1 MATPFDMDPADRRL
15 PERVWRWSLQ
25 WLSMGREH
33 TTLVNQQ
40 RKITQVNA
48 AALMAMVV
56 TGLTLLAYWATGNS
70 ALVWN
75 AWIDLPFLLLYPLVW
90 QLNRRGRCLSA
101 SWLLVLLAMAVV
113 LTGVLF
119 AQGTVLFGHYYLLV
133 FALAAPMLF
142 PASHWRS
149 GAFLFVLN
157 VALFFY
163 ADLRGV
169 AALPAIAQID
179 VASHALFRQGVV
191 GSCLLLL
198 MVLLRISEYSAAHSE
213 WQLQQLASSDPLTGL
228 PNRLAMREVFTR
240 ELARRQREF
249 SPMSFAMADI
259 DFFKHVNDEWGH
271 EAGDRALCHVS
282 SLLRSQIRAGE
293 LVARIGGEEFG
304 VILLTDPEKA
314 TLAAGRMC
322 RAVEAAPFQY
332 DGKTRTIT
340 ISIGLVHL
348 RMSDD
353 ERSALQRA
361 DAALYIAKHRGRN
374 QVVVADSVVPS
385 PA

>member
-1 MATPFDMDPADRRL
+1 MGAPFDIDPADRRL
-15 PERVWRWSLQ
+15 PERLWRWALQ
-25 WLSMGREH
+25 WLSRGREH
-33 TTLVNQQ
+33 TMLVSQQ
-40 RKITQVNA
+40 RKITQVNV
-48 AALMAMVV
+48 AALMAMVA
-56 TGLTLLAYWATGNS
+56 TGLTSLAFWATGNA

-75 AWIDLPFLLLYPLVW
+75 AWINLPFLFLYPLVW
-90 QLNRRGRCLSA
+90 RLNRRGRCLSA
-101 SWLLVLLAMAVV
+101 SWLLSLLVMA
-113 LTGVLF
+113 GVLPGLFF
-119 AQGTVLFGHYYLLV
+119 AQGTVLFVHYYLLV

-149 GAFLFVLN
+149 GALMFVLN

-163 ADLRGV
+163 VDQRGV
-169 AALPAIAQID
+169 AALPALSQID
-179 VASHALFRQGVV
+179 VASQALIRQVV
-191 GSCLLLL
+191 MGSGLLLL

-213 WQLQQLASSDPLTGL
+213 WQLQQLASFDPLTGL
-228 PNRLAMREVFTR
+228 PNRLAMREVFAR

-282 SLLRSQIRAGE
+282 SILRSQIRAGE

-332 DGKTRTIT
+332 GGKTRTIT

-353 ERSALQRA
+353 EQSASQRA
-361 DAALYIAKHRGRN
+361 DAALYIAKNRGRN
-374 QVVVADSVVPS
+374 RVVVADTVTQS
-385 PA
+385 PV